1 MTNDKTPFKNQK
13 EFDDYIN
20 RTAQN
25 MKIEL
30 NLDDHAR
37 FLDFDVIEQEIYFYI
52 DETTGARIYDVELML
67 TEFKAK
73 LNQLT
78 QGQLNHENN

>member
-1 MTNDKTPFKNQK
+1 MIPTKT
-13 EFDDYIN
+13 
-20 RTAQN
+20 
-25 MKIEL
+25 
-30 NLDDHAR
+30 
-37 FLDFDVIEQEIYFYI
+37 IEQEIYYYI
-52 DETTGARIYDVELML
+52 DENTREKIYDVELML